1 MKDLGTLPGDVQSVA
16 QSINNEGQVTGV
28 SFDGH
33 GNPRPFLWQNG
44 VMQDLNELVV
54 GGAPLYLL
62 FGPFINDNGEIAGF
76 GVTEHGDVH
85 AFLASPVAGAAEE
98 RRTRPALPEGLRQII
113 GDGHGWFTLGVRRGR

>member
-1 MKDLGTLPGDVQSVA
+1 MKDLGMLPGDVQSVA
-16 QSINNEGQVTGV
+16 QSINDGGQVTGV

-54 GGAPLYLL
+54 AGAPLFLL
-62 FGPFINDNGEIAGF
+62 FGPFINNNGEIAGF

-85 AFLASPVAGAAEE
+85 AFLATPIFGEQDE
-98 RRTRPALPEGLRQII
+98 RRTRPTLPEDLRQII
-113 GDGHGWFTLGVRRGR
+113 GDGHGWFTLGVRRAR